1 MNKVLLLACMT
12 LPWVLAGQATQ
23 DSVVQLTERPT
34 ELKFDSQHGYLK
46 SVLKELKIS
55 EESQVLVF
63 SKTSLQA
70 DHITR
75 KTPRAIYFNQDTYVA
90 WIPGAPLLE
99 IMAVHPSDGIRFY
112 TLENAKPMARAT
124 FQQETNQC
132 FRCHGGRVEGISPTL
147 FAQSSH
153 VPESGYPRAFVRSVQ
168 VTPRTPIAQRWGGW
182 YVSGQHGTMRHMGN
196 VVSTGTD
203 KAPKLD
209 TTKGANATSLAKFVN
224 LSKYPTPHSDIVALM
239 VMEQQMYVQNIM
251 SQTGL
256 DLKGQ
261 KRVIESDVEPLVRA
275 LLGSEEATF
284 TAPVRGSTGFAA
296 QYAKQFPKDKQGRS
310 LGQLD
315 LVTRLQKYP
324 CSPLIY
330 STSFESLPDPV
341 RNQVWRR
348 FKEILMGNDPN
359 PFFKHLKKADRDAI
373 RQILADTLP
382 EFRAYLASGSASL
395 KSSG

>member
-1 MNKVLLLACMT
+1 MNKVLLVACMS
-12 LPWVLAGQATQ
+12 LPWLLAGQATQ

-34 ELKFDSQHGYLK
+34 ELKFDAHHGYLK

-70 DHITR
+70 DNISR

-99 IMAVHPSDGIRFY
+99 IMAVHPTEGIRFY
-112 TLENAKPMARAT
+112 TLENTKPMARAT
-124 FQQETNQC
+124 FQRETNQC

-153 VPESGYPRAFVRSVQ
+153 VPASGYPRAFVRSVL

-182 YVSGQHGTMRHMGN
+182 YVSGEHGTMRHMGN
-196 VVSTGTD
+196 VVSTGND

-209 TTKGANATSLAKFVN
+209 TAKGANVTNLAKFVN
-224 LSKYPTPHSDIVALM
+224 LSKYPTQHSDIVALM
-239 VMEQQMYVQNIM
+239 VMEQQMYVQNII

-261 KRVIESDVEPLVRA
+261 KRVSESDVEPLVRA
-275 LLGSEEATF
+275 LLGSEEAPF
-284 TAPVRGSTGFAA
+284 TAPVRGSSAFAL
-296 QYAKQFPKDKQGRS
+296 QYGKQFPKDKQGRS

-315 LVTRLQKYP
+315 LITRLQKFP

-330 STSFESLPDPV
+330 STSFESLPAPV
-341 RNQVWRR
+341 RAQVWKR

-359 PFFKHLKKADRDAI
+359 PFFKHLKKADRNAI
-373 RQILADTLP
+373 RLILVDTVT
-382 EFRAYLASGSASL
+382 EFRTFLASGSASL
-395 KSSG
+395 DSGG